1 MTKLFL
7 ERHQLSQLADKP
19 ALYREISQQLI
30 DLEDEFS
37 YVLNQA
43 YRFKLRHDHNG
54 DYFHFFKY
62 LADGKAENVF
72 ALLFRNAAGELVGCC
87 QIVFQIKGEAV
98 WAYFCDLKVKKA
110 YRRRALKQL
119 AWYVLHDTFFNQN
132 KSLLNHYCALQAAC
146 KPSETVDI
154 KMYFVNMG
162 GQAVSQNGLLRICRH
177 FALLF
182 QCVKF
187 LLRQKVSL
195 RVHIKR
201 GYIASDNSAD
211 LAHTVPSCKKII
223 LFNQQ
228 FDEIGQLDLHH
239 ADVHRPIVDNPEV
252 DYRQTVLMG
261 LSEMP
266 TNQAFT
272 MFFTHENGEAI
283 GVQDILP
290 HTGWI

>member
-7 ERHQLSQLADKP
+7 ERHQLSQLADKS

-43 YRFKLRHDHNG
+43 YRFKLRHDHDG
-54 DYFHFFKY
+54 DYFYFFKY
-62 LADGKAENVF
+62 LAEGKAENVF

-110 YRRRALKQL
+110 HRRRALKQL

-132 KSLLNHYCALQAAC
+132 NSLLNHYCTLQAAC
-146 KPSETVDI
+146 KPSKTIDI

-177 FALLF
+177 FTLLF

-195 RVHIKR
+195 CVHIKR
-201 GYIASDNSAD
+201 GYIASDNSVD
-211 LAHTVPSCKKII
+211 LAHSVPSCKKIM

-252 DYRQTVLMG
+252 NYRQTVLMG

-266 TNQAFT
+266 TNQAFSV
-272 MFFTHENGEAI
+272 FFTHENSEAI

-290 HTGWI
+290 HAGWI